1 MLKEYK
7 NCIYCKSK
15 SLTKEKKQSFL
26 EIWTSQIAKISRKK
40 LNCGDRGFSPC
51 NVCDAHGTLM
61 GEKHSKAWSKI
72 L

>member
-1 MLKEYK
+1 M
-7 NCIYCKSK
+7 N
-15 SLTKEKKQSFL
+15 KKIKYL
-26 EIWTSQIAKISRKK
+26 DIWTSKKVIVIRKK
-40 LNCGDRGFSPC
+40 LNKADRGFSPC